1 MFCRLPDHVSL
12 EEGAILEPLA
22 VGVHACKRAGVTVG
36 STVLVLGAGPIGL
49 VSLLAAKAFGASQ
62 VIITGKKYIIFFNL
76 HLFQF
81 FFYF

>member
-62 VIITGKKYIIFFNL
+62 VIITGKK
-76 HLFQF
+76 
-81 FFYF
+81 